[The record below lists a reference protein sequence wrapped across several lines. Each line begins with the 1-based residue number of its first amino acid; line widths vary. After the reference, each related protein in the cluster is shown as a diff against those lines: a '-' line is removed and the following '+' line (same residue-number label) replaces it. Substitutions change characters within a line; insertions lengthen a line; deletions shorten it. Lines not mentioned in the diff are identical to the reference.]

1 MSLVPLP
8 RRTLSW
14 RKLSCQRK
22 ITRRRVTQAPGGIVL
37 VLAHAHATGHLH
49 QDLLGAVDPLQDITG
64 RGRRV
69 VVAKEARMAR
79 MAAVMTIMGVTRTS
93 EQKVAQRRKSELCSA
108 WISFVI
114 VRSELHRID
123 NYCILFTGKLIHQ
136 FGWLNWRCTVI
147 NPSHKKATF
156 SLSTL
161 LLWWERQGLFLSH
174 FTWSFGH
181 FPDCVN
187 KWLSNHCIYQ
197 IFIFLCSHYIWCLAV
212 NKCNK
217 SHFIEFFAYWLVL
230 YFGRSPALQSLLSLE
245 LSSFQCYKTNLN

>member
-1 MSLVPLP
+1 MP
-8 RRTLSW
+8 
-14 RKLSCQRK
+14 KF
-22 ITRRRVTQAPGGIVL
+22 I
-37 VLAHAHATGHLH
+37 
-49 QDLLGAVDPLQDITG
+49 
-64 RGRRV
+64 
-69 VVAKEARMAR
+69 
-79 MAAVMTIMGVTRTS
+79 
-93 EQKVAQRRKSELCSA
+93 
-108 WISFVI
+108 WIH
-114 VRSELHRID
+114 LHRID

-136 FGWLNWRCTVI
+136 FGWLTWRCTVI
-147 NPSHKKATF
+147 YPSHKKATF

-181 FPDCVN
+181 SPDCVN

-245 LSSFQCYKTNLN
+245 LSSFQCYKICI